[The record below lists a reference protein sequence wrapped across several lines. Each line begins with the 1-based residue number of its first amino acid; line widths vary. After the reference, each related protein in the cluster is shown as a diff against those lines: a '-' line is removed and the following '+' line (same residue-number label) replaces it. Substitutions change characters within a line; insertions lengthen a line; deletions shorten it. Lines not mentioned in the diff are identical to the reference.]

1 MSSVYFGPKIMGVFG
16 AFCFIIGMGYAMGGL
31 ITILGIFSL
40 KSWPKPLNLF
50 NEDKTTYE
58 P

>member
-1 MSSVYFGPKIMGVFG
+1 MGVFG